1 MFSIKNIEKEERKK
15 MNEFIKNRDILDEF
29 MRKNKLKYDEPFKV
43 KICGCID
50 AIYKISFNGECFY
63 KIKTLDDEWNKVE
76 SNPWDLSKIMFDKK
90 MEIMEEC

>member
-1 MFSIKNIEKEERKK
+1 M

-50 AIYKISFNGECFY
+50 AIYKISFNGECF
-63 KIKTLDDEWNKVE
+63 
-76 SNPWDLSKIMFDKK
+76 
-90 MEIMEEC
+90 